1 MTSLSVDVV
10 GFHTSDAEAFARRPR
25 AARWAKVGIDRVGGA
40 LLLVILLPL
49 LVFIA
54 VMIWCDDRGPVLYRQ
69 VRVGYQGKLL
79 RIWKFRTMRVDAD
92 SLLVDLLSSNDGDGC
107 LLFKMRRDP
116 RVTRVGRVIRRWSI
130 DELPQLL
137 NVVVGQM
144 SLVGPR
150 PLPGNDLAAYT
161 LTERQRFLV
170 RPGITGLWQVSG
182 RSELDWTTT
191 MATDLRYVAQWTL
204 RMDAAILLRTIPAV
218 VKGVGAY

>member
-10 GFHTSDAEAFARRPR
+10 GYHTSDAAAFARRPR
-25 AARWAKVGIDRVGGA
+25 AARWAKVGIDRLGSA

-49 LVFIA
+49 LILIA

-69 VRVGYQGKLL
+69 TRVGYRGKLL

-92 SLLVDLLSSNDGDGC
+92 SLLDDLLSSNDGDGF

-116 RVTRVGRVIRRWSI
+116 RVTRIGRVIRRWSL

-150 PLPGNDLAAYT
+150 PLPGNDLSAYS

-182 RSELDWTTT
+182 RSELDWAST
-191 MATDLRYVAQWTL
+191 MAADLRYVAHWSV
-204 RMDAAILLRTIPAV
+204 RMDVVILWRTIPAV
-218 VKGVGAY
+218 VRGVGAY